1 MEDFS
6 IALTS
11 TETSSR
17 QKINKETQALNDTL
31 EQINLIDIYR
41 AFHPKTEEFI
51 FFSSAYGTFSRIDHM
66 LDNKGNLGKF
76 KKTEVIPSIFP
87 DHNTMR
93 LGINYRGKKKTA
105 KNTNIWRLKSMP
117 LNNQGSLKKSKRK
130 WRIKNV
136 ETDGYE
142 NKAIHNLWDTTKA
155 VLRGKFIAI
164 QSYLRK
170 QEKSQINNLTL
181 HLEQTERISSKT
193 QG

>member
-1 MEDFS
+1 
-6 IALTS
+6 
-11 TETSSR
+11 
-17 QKINKETQALNDTL
+17 
-31 EQINLIDIYR
+31 
-41 AFHPKTEEFI
+41 
-51 FFSSAYGTFSRIDHM
+51 
-66 LDNKGNLGKF
+66 
-76 KKTEVIPSIFP
+76 
-87 DHNTMR
+87 
-93 LGINYRGKKKTA
+93 
-105 KNTNIWRLKSMP
+105 MP

>member
-76 KKTEVIPSIFP
+76 KKTEVIPSIFSN
-87 DHNTMR
+87 HSA
-93 LGINYRGKKKTA
+93 LGLEVNYKKKRQ
-105 KNTNIWRLKSMP
+105 KP
-117 LNNQGSLKKSKRK
+117 
-130 WRIKNV
+130 
-136 ETDGYE
+136 
-142 NKAIHNLWDTTKA
+142 
-155 VLRGKFIAI
+155 
-164 QSYLRK
+164 
-170 QEKSQINNLTL
+170 
-181 HLEQTERISSKT
+181 QTHRS
-193 QG
+193 